1 MSGGLIMSSDNKNNY
16 REQFSILRDH
26 PFRIYCNNAGGS
38 QILDSVSDYM
48 TNYMENNHVQ
58 LDCAHEVGDESN
70 DFCKEAREFV
80 NILFNNVAG
89 TIQFGSSTS
98 QMAMNVANA
107 LPIHKFNEV
116 VMCEALHYS
125 MITPIEYK
133 LNQTKSMIVKW
144 WKPKFKYSFDYEDLY
159 GLITEN
165 TSMVIIPHVSNI
177 TGVVF
182 DIKTIIHNIRSL
194 NNNVIILVDGVSYL
208 PHDMIDVYDWD
219 VDFYFVS
226 FYKFL
231 GPHISAVYVKNIH
244 MLQNLNHYFVQGSKL
259 ELGSFP
265 NECLVGLLGIQDYML
280 RDYFGNIDVHIKI
293 DRRIIH
299 SFFKRVNAFES
310 YFTNLCDMYL
320 ERSKMFEV
328 ISDLNG
334 ESKSEGSK
342 RFPIISLQS
351 KYCSMSHINL
361 FLNEI
366 GIMSAY
372 GKFHCP
378 KLLDEDVLRISF
390 LHYNDI
396 DEIHLIFEELRV
408 FEESYFHKTIFQP
421 LKLFK
426 TMFMEDE
433 KEKDFTLHK
442 LELSKEFIHKYNE
455 LTIDSNYENTR
466 YRRYSLID
474 TTTFLVY
481 GTKFMQSK
489 QYNPTKNGGIIRK
502 YKPLNVCDDLCFHKI
517 VTYFVTYVKNISGL
531 ECNKCMVHQIRVE
544 VNNDSITP
552 VPEGIHQD
560 GYNYVGI
567 MCVSRNNIQ
576 GGVNKIYTLNEE
588 EIYNKVLEEGEM
600 IIMNDRKVKHY
611 VSNITRKDSGKKAYR
626 DILVITSVF

>member
-1 MSGGLIMSSDNKNNY
+1 MSSGLIMDSKNNY
-16 REQFSILRDH
+16 REQFSVLRNH

-58 LDCAHEVGDESN
+58 LDCVHEVGDESN

-98 QMAMNVANA
+98 QMAMNVMNA
-107 LPIHKFNEV
+107 LPIHKMNEV
-116 VMCEALHYS
+116 VMCDALHYS

-133 LNQTKSMIVKW
+133 SNQHHSMIVKW
-144 WKPKFKYSFDYEDLY
+144 WKPKFRYSFDYEDLY

-182 DIKTIIHNIRSL
+182 DIKTIIQKLRSL
-194 NNNVIILVDGVSYL
+194 NNTLIILVDGVSYL

-231 GPHISAVYVKNIH
+231 VPHISAVYVKNIH

-265 NECLVGLLGIQDYML
+265 NEWLVGLLGIQDYML

-299 SFFKRVNAFES
+299 SFFNRVNAFES
-310 YFTNLCDMYL
+310 YFTQLCDKYL
-320 ERSKMFEV
+320 ERSKIFEA
-328 ISDLNG
+328 ITDSTGN
-334 ESKSEGSK
+334 EK

-361 FLNEI
+361 YLNEI
-366 GIMSAY
+366 GIMSSY
-372 GKFHCP
+372 GKFHCL
-378 KLLDEDVLRISF
+378 KLLDKDVLRISF

-396 DEIHLIFEELRV
+396 DEIHHIFEELRV

-421 LKLFK
+421 LKVFRNI
-426 TMFMEDE
+426 FIEE
-433 KEKDFTLHK
+433 EQEKDYELHK
-442 LELSKEFIHKYNE
+442 LKLTSEFIEKYNE
-455 LTIDSNYENTR
+455 LRIDSNYENIR

-481 GTKFMQSK
+481 GTKFIQSK

-502 YKPLNVCDDLCFHKI
+502 YKPINVCDDPCFHKI
-517 VTYFVTYVKNISGL
+517 VTYFVAYVKNISGL
-531 ECNKCMVHQIRVE
+531 DCTKCMVHQIRVE
-544 VNNDSITP
+544 VNNDSVTP

-576 GGVNKIYTLNEE
+576 GGVNKIYTLDEE
-588 EIYNKVLEEGEM
+588 EIYNKVLDEGEM

-611 VSNITRKDSGKKAYR
+611 VSNIIRKDSLRKAHR
-626 DILVITSVF
+626 DILVMTSVF

>member
-1 MSGGLIMSSDNKNNY
+1 MSSGLIIDSKHNY
-16 REQFSILRDH
+16 QEQFSALRKH

-48 TNYMENNHVQ
+48 TNYMEQNHVQ
-58 LDCAHEVGDESN
+58 LDCVHEVGDESN
-70 DFCKEAREFV
+70 DLCKEAREFV
-80 NILFNNVAG
+80 DILFNNVAG

-98 QMAMNVANA
+98 QMAMNVINA
-107 LPIHKFNEV
+107 LPIHKLNEV
-116 VMCEALHYS
+116 IMCDALHYS
-125 MITPIEYK
+125 MITPIETM
-133 LNQTKSMIVKW
+133 LNQTNSMIVKW
-144 WKPKFKYSFDYEDLY
+144 WSPKFKYSFDYEDLY

-177 TGVVF
+177 TGVLF
-182 DIKTIIHNIRSL
+182 DIKTIIHKLRSL
-194 NNNVIILVDGVSYL
+194 NNTLIIMVDGVSYL

-226 FYKFL
+226 FYKFM
-231 GPHISAVYVKNIH
+231 GPHISAVYIKNIH

-310 YFTNLCDMYL
+310 YFTQLCDTYL
-320 ERSKMFEV
+320 ERSRIFEV
-328 ISDLNG
+328 ITDFT
-334 ESKSEGSK
+334 ETVK

-351 KYCSMSHINL
+351 KYCSISHINL

-366 GIMSAY
+366 GIMSSC
-372 GKFHCP
+372 GKFHCLR
-378 KLLDEDVLRISF
+378 LLDEDVLRISF

-396 DEIHLIFEELRV
+396 DEIHHIFEELRV

-426 TMFMEDE
+426 SIFMEEE
-433 KEKDFTLHK
+433 KEKDYSLHK
-442 LELSKEFIHKYNE
+442 LQLSSEFIDKYNE

-474 TTTFLVY
+474 TYTFLVY

-502 YKPLNVCDDLCFHKI
+502 YKPLNVCDDPCFHKI
-517 VTYFVTYVKNISGL
+517 VTYFVAYVKNISGL
-531 ECNKCMVHQIRVE
+531 ECNKCMIHQIRVE

-567 MCVSRNNIQ
+567 MCVSRTNII
-576 GGVNKIYTLNEE
+576 GGINKIYTLDEE

-611 VSNITRKDSGKKAYR
+611 VSNIIRKDSSMKGYR

>member
-1 MSGGLIMSSDNKNNY
+1 
-16 REQFSILRDH
+16 
-26 PFRIYCNNAGGS
+26 
-38 QILDSVSDYM
+38 
-48 TNYMENNHVQ
+48 
-58 LDCAHEVGDESN
+58 
-70 DFCKEAREFV
+70 
-80 NILFNNVAG
+80 
-89 TIQFGSSTS
+89 
-98 QMAMNVANA
+98 MAMNVMNA
-107 LPIHKFNEV
+107 LPIHKMNEV
-116 VMCEALHYS
+116 VMCDALHYS

-133 LNQTKSMIVKW
+133 SNQHHSMIVKW
-144 WKPKFKYSFDYEDLY
+144 WKPKFRYSFDYEDLY

-182 DIKTIIHNIRSL
+182 DIKTIIQKLRSL
-194 NNNVIILVDGVSYL
+194 NNTLIIMVDGVSYL

-299 SFFKRVNAFES
+299 SFFNRVNAFES
-310 YFTNLCDMYL
+310 YFTQLCDKYL
-320 ERSKMFEV
+320 ERSKIFEA
-328 ISDLNG
+328 ITDSTGN
-334 ESKSEGSK
+334 EK

-361 FLNEI
+361 YLNEI
-366 GIMSAY
+366 GIMSSY
-372 GKFHCP
+372 GKFHCL

-396 DEIHLIFEELRV
+396 DEIHHIFEELRM

-421 LKLFK
+421 LK
-426 TMFMEDE
+426 MFRNIFIEE
-433 KEKDFTLHK
+433 EQEKDFTLHK

-481 GTKFMQSK
+481 GTKFIQSK

-502 YKPLNVCDDLCFHKI
+502 YKPINVCDDPCFHKI
-517 VTYFVTYVKNISGL
+517 VTYFVAYVKNISGL
-531 ECNKCMVHQIRVE
+531 DCTKCMVHQIRVE
-544 VNNDSITP
+544 VNNDSVTP

-576 GGVNKIYTLNEE
+576 GGVNKIYTLDEE
-588 EIYNKVLEEGEM
+588 EIYNKVLDEGEM

-611 VSNITRKDSGKKAYR
+611 VSNITRKDSLMKGYR
-626 DILVITSVF
+626 DILVMTSVF